1 MTVNNAYCSMLHAG
15 LHLIINDNSTR
26 AQPCCLRKSPRVYKS
41 GEIWNS
47 VEFTKLRAI
56 NNKNIWGTDQGCQDC
71 KSLEESGLLSMRTG
85 MNHGLG
91 VYGQTDLSGPARIDL
106 KFDIGCNLACRSCGP
121 WSSTFWQKHLI
132 QHGLQDSPVSS
143 GKSAEHVISEISKYD
158 LSNLKQMVFCGGE
171 TMLGNE
177 YWKVASWLAQNVTN
191 AKQQLTI
198 CFQTNGTQPLR
209 LDHHDT
215 IEKFH
220 LVKMHISLDGT
231 GDRFNYIRWPAN
243 WNQVTDN
250 ILSARQSAPSNVM
263 FVVEETISIFNLA
276 YLSEL
281 DNWIK
286 NNFVD
291 NREGDVI
298 NHSRH
303 LAHGTF
309 NLLTLTQE
317 YVDAVSKTNYKNLIP
332 SNWVE
337 SPGAIKLMI
346 GEIKRF
352 DKLRNESFENTFP
365 EVAEYYSRF
374 L

>member
-1 MTVNNAYCSMLHAG
+1 MTVDNTYCSMIHAG
-15 LHLIINDNSTR
+15 LHLIIDDNLTR
-26 AQPCCLRKSPRVYKS
+26 AQPCCLRKHPKVYES
-41 GEIWNS
+41 EEIWNS
-47 VEFTKLRAI
+47 VEFSKLRAI
-56 NNKNIWGTDQGCQDC
+56 NKHTWDIDQGCRDC

-121 WSSTFWQKHLI
+121 DSSSFWQKHLI
-132 QHGLQDSPVSS
+132 QHGLKNTPISS
-143 GKSAEHVISEISKYD
+143 SKSAQHAITELEKYD
-158 LSNLKQMVFCGGE
+158 LSNLKQLVFCGGE

-177 YWKVASWLAQNVTN
+177 YWKVASWLAHNVPN

-209 LDHHDT
+209 LEHHDT
-215 IEKFH
+215 IEKFY

-231 GDRFNYIRWPAN
+231 GDRFNYIRWPAD

-250 ILSARQSAPSNVM
+250 ILSIRHTAPSNVM
-263 FVVEETISIFNLA
+263 FLVEETISILNLA
-276 YLSEL
+276 YLDEL
-281 DNWIK
+281 DSWVK

-298 NHSRH
+298 NHTRH
-303 LAHGTF
+303 LVHGPF
-309 NLLTLTQE
+309 NLSNLSQE

-332 SNWVE
+332 SHWAE
-337 SPGAIKLMI
+337 SSDAIKLMI
-346 GEIKRF
+346 NEIKRF
-352 DKLRNESFENTFP
+352 DKLRNESFEKTFP